1 MVVGVRV
8 PLLAPAAPEQVIGSV
23 WTVVYVQ
30 TKLLKRQIRQH

>member
-1 MVVGVRV
+1 
-8 PLLAPAAPEQVIGSV
+8 VIGSV